1 MGKKKVTQPATA
13 SLKTPKNEKQLH
25 RLEKFLRP
33 KVYITDSSSFKQL
46 VQELT
51 GYQTRTTN
59 IPPEEVEKV
68 PNMENI
74 EIASTAMD
82 SSFCMFDSFEQG
94 FQPEVI
100 NQESALMEVADPD
113 MSMFNHVPL
122 STSQLQ
128 TNWIAYQN
136 LESWLFDANDH
147 ESSWHTG
154 CSLIE
159 PETGLFDYIDCFCS
173 LSLPFRDLRSRE
185 AV

>member
-13 SLKTPKNEKQLH
+13 SLKTSKNEKQLH
-25 RLEKFLRP
+25 RLVKVLRP

-59 IPPEEVEKV
+59 IPEEVEKV

-82 SSFCMFDSFEQG
+82 SPFCMFDSFEQA

-100 NQESALMEVADPD
+100 NQESALTEVADPD
-113 MSMFNHVPL
+113 ISMFNHVPL

-128 TNWIAYQN
+128 TNWIDYQN

-147 ESSWHTG
+147 KPSWHTG

-159 PETGLFDYIDCFCS
+159 PEAGLFDYIDCCMYS
-173 LSLPFRDLRSRE
+173 QM
-185 AV
+185 